1 MVKKDIHPEQFETVI
16 ELNDG
21 SSFKT
26 LISRKESN
34 GVLKLDADPT
44 NHPAWKED
52 SAGMA
57 SLMKN
62 EQVDKFKKK
71 FGNFD
76 FFGGKADKAE
86 DDKKDSN

>member
-1 MVKKDIHPEQFETVI
+1 MARKDIHPEQFETVI

-26 LISRKESN
+26 LISRKEKN
-34 GVLKLDADPT
+34 GTLKLDADPT
-44 NHPAWKED
+44 NHPAWKDD
-52 SAGMA
+52 STGMA
-57 SLMKN
+57 GLMKN

-76 FFGGKADKAE
+76 FFGGNSA
-86 DDKKDSN
+86 KKDEKKDG